1 MKEFKPGGKYYK
13 SNLHVALALIGFI
26 FGTVGAYA
34 ALCAL
39 MAF

>member
-1 MKEFKPGGKYYK
+1 MKAFKPGGRYYK
-13 SNLHVALALIGFI
+13 SNLHVALAVAGFLA
-26 FGTVGAYA
+26 GTSGVYV